1 MEEILGI
8 KKEDM
13 LNKYIFDVHKDLEG
27 SSSTLLN
34 CLRTG
39 KPINNKV
46 KMQLNNK
53 GVAAYNIVTNIPIIK
68 DDEIIGA
75 IEYIKTEDSY
85 AELLKYIENDK
96 KEEGLNRPKLNNSTQ
111 YSFDD
116 FLTIEKN
123 MLTLI
128 ENLKNMSL
136 FDYNVLIYG
145 ETGTG
150 KEIIAQSIHNS
161 SRRKD
166 KKFVAQNCAAIPEN
180 LLESIFFGTSAGSF
194 TGATNRP
201 GLFEQAEGGTL
212 LLDELNS
219 LPIFMQAKLLRA
231 LQEGYV
237 RRVGGKEDIPVDVRI
252 IATTNEKPDILIKE
266 KRLRE
271 DLYYR
276 LGPIYVDIP
285 PLRQRKAD
293 IDYLTRIFIKR
304 ESKLIKVREPKLS
317 NEVKRFFRDYPWQGN
332 VRELKNV
339 VSYVLLNTLCVDT
352 VELEHLPP
360 YMHEKMLEAKNSN
373 IELDNLSYNEKVS
386 EFERNLI
393 KTALDVAKGNVSE
406 ASRLLGIKRQTLQY
420 KIKILNIK

>member
-1 MEEILGI
+1 
-8 KKEDM
+8 
-13 LNKYIFDVHKDLEG
+13 
-27 SSSTLLN
+27 
-34 CLRTG
+34 
-39 KPINNKV
+39 
-46 KMQLNNK
+46 
-53 GVAAYNIVTNIPIIK
+53 
-68 DDEIIGA
+68 
-75 IEYIKTEDSY
+75 
-85 AELLKYIENDK
+85 
-96 KEEGLNRPKLNNSTQ
+96 
-111 YSFDD
+111 
-116 FLTIEKN
+116 
-123 MLTLI
+123 
-128 ENLKNMSL
+128 SL

-180 LLESIFFGTSAGSF
+180 LLESSFFGTSAGSF
-194 TGATNRP
+194 TGATNRS

-219 LPIFMQAKLLRA
+219 LPIFMQAKLLRV

-237 RRVGGKEDIPVDVRI
+237 RRVGGKEDIPIDVRI

>member
-180 LLESIFFGTSAGSF
+180 LPFSC
-194 TGATNRP
+194 
-201 GLFEQAEGGTL
+201 
-212 LLDELNS
+212 
-219 LPIFMQAKLLRA
+219 
-231 LQEGYV
+231 Y
-237 RRVGGKEDIPVDVRI
+237 
-252 IATTNEKPDILIKE
+252 
-266 KRLRE
+266 RLRWN
-271 DLYYR
+271 LCH
-276 LGPIYVDIP
+276 GFP
-285 PLRQRKAD
+285 RK
-293 IDYLTRIFIKR
+293 
-304 ESKLIKVREPKLS
+304 
-317 NEVKRFFRDYPWQGN
+317 NNW
-332 VRELKNV
+332 
-339 VSYVLLNTLCVDT
+339 
-352 VELEHLPP
+352 
-360 YMHEKMLEAKNSN
+360 
-373 IELDNLSYNEKVS
+373 
-386 EFERNLI
+386 
-393 KTALDVAKGNVSE
+393 
-406 ASRLLGIKRQTLQY
+406 
-420 KIKILNIK
+420 